1 MLKLHVIPLI
11 LLSFPVL
18 VNAQYGQEE
27 IEKDFQASL
36 LNMSEGKPIEAAT
49 KLSQLA
55 EITDAPRIRL
65 ELGMAYLSSGEVAKG
80 IDTLTDVSK
89 KYQLP
94 LDVASNVKQVISTAK
109 KTLFKPHYSIN
120 GGIDSNPKNLPAKQD
135 VLLFGNVPMSYD
147 PGEDS
152 VQQYYAIYTI
162 GVKGQ
167 VSRLINYSA
176 YATQTDY
183 EKADDLDGIDYGVSL
198 SSLWG
203 NDITH
208 VKTALEIVR
217 ADRSSD
223 GYKGIASLDITPD
236 VFSDSPVTMNG
247 TYTEYQADDSVRA
260 GYNLTSLTISQNHHL
275 NSGRSLTPSLTV
287 DLFDPNSDI
296 NSYKGAKSS
305 LETNFRV
312 FGYDLQ
318 ATASLGLKKYRKKD
332 VMFGQYRQ
340 DVSSGLSFIIPI
352 QMPEALS
359 KPVIV
364 TVGYEHSM
372 SSITFYDYAKVTIK
386 LGISD

>member
-1 MLKLHVIPLI
+1 MLKRHIVRFI
-11 LLSFPVL
+11 LSSLPVL
-18 VNAQYGQEE
+18 ASAGYSQEE
-27 IEKDFQASL
+27 IEKDFKSSL

-49 KLSQLA
+49 KLNRLA
-55 EITDAPRIRL
+55 QITDAPRIKL
-65 ELGMAYLSSGEVAKG
+65 ELGMAYLSSGDVSKG
-80 IDTLTDVSK
+80 IDTLIEVSK
-89 KYQLP
+89 NSQLP
-94 LDVASNVKQVISTAK
+94 PTVEANVKQVVASAQEA
-109 KTLFKPHYSIN
+109 LLKPYYSIN

-135 VLLFGNVPMSYD
+135 VLLFGTLPMSYD

-152 VQQYYAIYTI
+152 AQQSYVIYTI

-247 TYTEYQADDSVRA
+247 SYTEYQADDSVRA
-260 GYNLTSLTISQNHHL
+260 GYSLTSLTVAQDHYL
-275 NSGRSLTPSLTV
+275 NSGRSLTPSLTL
-287 DLFDPNSDI
+287 DFYEPNSGI
-296 NSYKGAKSS
+296 NAYKGAESS
-305 LETNFRV
+305 LSTNFRV

-318 ATASLGLKKYRKKD
+318 ASASLGLKEYRKKD
-332 VMFGQYRQ
+332 IMFNQYRQ
-340 DVSSGLSFIIPI
+340 DVSSGLSFIIPVKV
-352 QMPEALS
+352 PEALS
-359 KPVIV
+359 NPLRV

-372 SSITFYDYAKVTIK
+372 SSITFYDYAKVTLK
-386 LGISD
+386 FVVSD